1 MLITHL
7 YNPYELI
14 TFKLSKDVI
23 NKKDLLRILSK
34 TIEFYY

>member
-7 YNPYELI
+7 YTPYELI

-34 TIEFYY
+34 MIEFYY